1 MRKPMKK
8 IDLGVSIPKSQ
19 PNNTSKSSIEL
30 ANELRDI
37 INNSKVITMNSE
49 LDAVCKDMEGIDE
62 KYDRELEEF
71 KIQLD
76 KKYGRA

>member
-1 MRKPMKK
+1 MKK

-37 INNSKVITMNSE
+37 INNSKVITMTSE
-49 LDAVCKDMEGIDE
+49 LEAACIVLEGIDN
-62 KYDRELEEF
+62 KYDKELEEF

>member
-19 PNNTSKSSIEL
+19 PNTSKSSREL
-30 ANELRDI
+30 ADELRDI
-37 INNSKVITMNSE
+37 INNSKVITMTSE
-49 LDAVCKDMEGIDE
+49 LDTICKNMEEIDE
-62 KYDRELEEF
+62 KYDKELEEF

>member
-1 MRKPMKK
+1 MRKPIKK
-8 IDLGVSIPKSQ
+8 IDLEVSIPKSQ

-37 INNSKVITMNSE
+37 INNSKVITMTSE
-49 LDAVCKDMEGIDE
+49 LDAVCKDMEGIDD
-62 KYDRELEEF
+62 KYDKEFEEF

>member
-37 INNSKVITMNSE
+37 INNSKVITMTSE
-49 LDAVCKDMEGIDE
+49 LEAVCIELEGIDN
-62 KYDRELEEF
+62 KYDKELEEF

>member
-8 IDLGVSIPKSQ
+8 IDLGVSIPKS
-19 PNNTSKSSIEL
+19 NTSKSSIEL

-37 INNSKVITMNSE
+37 INNSKVITMTSE
-49 LDAVCKDMEGIDE
+49 LEAVCIELEGIDN
-62 KYDRELEEF
+62 KYDKELEEF

>member
-1 MRKPMKK
+1 MRKPEKK

-19 PNNTSKSSIEL
+19 PNAKSSREL

-37 INNSKVITMNSE
+37 INNSKVITMTSE
-49 LDAVCKDMEGIDE
+49 LDAICKDMEGIDD
-62 KYDRELEEF
+62 KYDKEFEEF

>member
-19 PNNTSKSSIEL
+19 PNTSSKSSKEL
-30 ANELRDI
+30 ADELRDI
-37 INNSKVITMNSE
+37 INNSKHITMTAE
-49 LDAVCKDMEGIDE
+49 LDAVCKDMEGIDD
-62 KYDRELEEF
+62 KYDKELEEF

>member
-37 INNSKVITMNSE
+37 INNSKVITMTSE
-49 LDAVCKDMEGIDE
+49 LEAVCKDMEGIDE

>member
-1 MRKPMKK
+1 MRKPIKK

-37 INNSKVITMNSE
+37 INNSKVITMTSE
-49 LDAVCKDMEGIDE
+49 LEAVCKDMEGIDE

>member
-1 MRKPMKK
+1 MKK

-19 PNNTSKSSIEL
+19 PNNTSKSSVEL

-37 INNSKVITMNSE
+37 INNSKIITMTSE
-49 LDAVCKDMEGIDE
+49 LEAACIELEGIDN
-62 KYDRELEEF
+62 KYDKELEEF

>member
-1 MRKPMKK
+1 MRKPEKK

-37 INNSKVITMNSE
+37 INNSKVITMTSE
-49 LDAVCKDMEGIDE
+49 LEAVCIELEGIDD
-62 KYDRELEEF
+62 KYDKEFEEF